1 MIIDSPAGATTLMSV
16 LALVSDVLEFAG
28 QPSVK
33 IRLSLIDSQ
42 KELPFFFTNMSLIFF
57 CSLKTK
63 ETTSKRNVLY
73 LAKNFLTSNA
83 CSFLNF

>member
-1 MIIDSPAGATTLMSV
+1 MIIDSPAGAKTLMSV
-16 LALVSDVLEFAG
+16 LALVDVLAFAG
-28 QPSVK
+28 QPTVK

-42 KELPFFFTNMSLIFF
+42 KELPFFFTNMSFIF

-73 LAKNFLTSNA
+73 LAKTS
-83 CSFLNF
+83 